1 MKPKILVCAE
11 KDDPCQNYIN
21 AIAAS
26 GGIPSVVYCPQ
37 FSLDYDGLL
46 LTGGGDI
53 EPNLYA
59 PANEGS
65 EGIDYDR
72 DLAELELLG
81 AFLAL
86 GKPVLGICR
95 GHQVINVGLGGTL
108 KQQIGDDLCR
118 YHRRTPDHEGD
129 KVHSVYSAENSWYRE
144 TYGTVFSVNSSHHQA
159 LDQLGSGL
167 KPVLWSE
174 SGIIEAVEHESFPL
188 ISTQF
193 HPERM
198 TVEKARP
205 DTVDGKAIFDRFI
218 AMCTKD

>member
-21 AIAAS
+21 AIVAS
-26 GGIPSVVYCPQ
+26 GGMPTVVYCPQ
-37 FSLDYDGLL
+37 VSLEYDGLL

-53 EPNLYA
+53 EPSLYA
-59 PANEGS
+59 PKNNGS
-65 EGIDYDR
+65 VGIDYDR

-81 AFLAL
+81 GFLAL

-108 KQQIGDDLCR
+108 KQHIGDDLCR

-129 KVHSVYSAENSWYRE
+129 KVHSVYSAEDSWYRG

-159 LDQLGSGL
+159 LDKLGSGL

-198 TVEKARP
+198 TAEKARP

>member
-1 MKPKILVCAE
+1 MKPKILISGNGGECL
-11 KDDPCQNYIN
+11 NYVS
-21 AIAAS
+21 AVLAA
-26 GGIPSVVYCPQ
+26 GGQPVVAYCPQ

-53 EPNLYA
+53 EPALYA

-65 EGIDYDR
+65 EDINYDR

-108 KQQIGDDLCR
+108 KQHIGDDLCR
-118 YHRRTPDHEGD
+118 FHRQTPDHEGD
-129 KVHSVYSAENSWYRE
+129 KVHSVYSAEGSWYRE
-144 TYGTVFSVNSSHHQA
+144 TYGTVFSINSSHHQA
-159 LDQLGSGL
+159 LDKLGDGL
-167 KPVLWSE
+167 EPVLWSE
-174 SGIIEAVEHESFPL
+174 SGVVEAVEHHSFPL
-188 ISTQF
+188 ISVQF

-198 TVEKARP
+198 TGEKARP
-205 DTVDGKAIFDRFI
+205 DTVDGSAIFRRFV
-218 AMCTKD
+218 AMCENN

>member
-1 MKPKILVCAE
+1 MVKNKIKIRFRIRPLTVLMLA
-11 KDDPCQNYIN
+11 
-21 AIAAS
+21 
-26 GGIPSVVYCPQ
+26 
-37 FSLDYDGLL
+37 LL
-46 LTGGGDI
+46 LI
-53 EPNLYA
+53 
-59 PANEGS
+59 S
-65 EGIDYDR
+65 
-72 DLAELELLG
+72 
-81 AFLAL
+81 
-86 GKPVLGICR
+86 C
-95 GHQVINVGLGGTL
+95 
-108 KQQIGDDLCR
+108 LC
-118 YHRRTPDHEGD
+118 YT
-129 KVHSVYSAENSWYRE
+129 AAMWYRE

>member
-1 MKPKILVCAE
+1 MTPKILISGS
-11 KDDPCQNYIN
+11 KGDLCQNYVN
-21 AIAAS
+21 AVLLS
-26 GGIPSVVYCPQ
+26 GGQPVVNYCPQ

-53 EPNLYA
+53 EPALFA

-65 EGIDYDR
+65 LGIDYDR

-108 KQQIGDDLCR
+108 KQHIGDDLCR
-118 YHRRTPDHEGD
+118 FHRHTPDHDGD
-129 KVHSVYSAENSWYRE
+129 KVHSVYSTDDSWYRQV
-144 TYGTVFSVNSSHHQA
+144 YGTVFSVNSSHHQA
-159 LDQLGSGL
+159 IDVLGDGL
-167 KPVLWSE
+167 FPVLCSE
-174 SGIIEAVEHESFPL
+174 SGVIEAVEHSTFPL
-188 ISTQF
+188 LSVQF

-198 TVEKARP
+198 TGGRARP

-218 AMCTKD
+218 NMCKGE